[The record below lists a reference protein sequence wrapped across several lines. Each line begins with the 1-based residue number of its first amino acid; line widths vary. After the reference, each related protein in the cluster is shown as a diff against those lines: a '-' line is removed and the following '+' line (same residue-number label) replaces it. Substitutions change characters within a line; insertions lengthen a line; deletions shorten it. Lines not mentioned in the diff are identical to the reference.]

1 MDRTRQHK
9 LSQLSKAMRA
19 SDTASCREGTLPFDF
34 MAVSRPPT
42 SPEERARLR
51 DELDHYILQSVSAEL
66 SQGDR
71 KLLGP
76 PIGTDTDDAAD
87 ARIEHALDE
96 VIIRL
101 AATFGWRLY
110 DSDRVRDRMFAWQEC
125 DPDGPALL
133 TRFHRQQELHAR
145 ANQEGVRVT
154 LEPRYQ
160 QVKLDAQTDFK
171 LLRERLR
178 AEQAKQRRALNKE
191 TVLTLVNAELD
202 HHDCPYPFLQNNRTL
217 FRKFVASKP
226 DMLTE
231 LLTGG
236 ITPAILANTLIGAV
250 TNYTPESVRQAL
262 STLRTRSLR

>member
-1 MDRTRQHK
+1 LNRARQDK
-9 LSQLSKAMRA
+9 LPQVSKTMPA
-19 SDTASCREGTLPFDF
+19 SDTASCQDGALPFDF

-42 SPEERARLR
+42 SPEGHARLR
-51 DELDHYILQSVSAEL
+51 EEMDHYILQSVSAEL
-66 SQGDR
+66 SQADR
-71 KLLGP
+71 RLLGP
-76 PIGTDTDDAAD
+76 PTGTEKDEGAD

-96 VIIRL
+96 VIIGL

-110 DSDRVRDRMFAWQEC
+110 FSDRVRDRMFAWQEC
-125 DPDGPALL
+125 DPDGTALL
-133 TRFHRQQELHAR
+133 NRFHRQQELHAR
-145 ANQEGVRVT
+145 ANQEGVRVP

-191 TVLTLVNAELD
+191 TVLTLVNADLD
-202 HHDCPYPFLQNNRTL
+202 RHECPYPFLQNNRAV
-217 FRKFVASKP
+217 FKKFIASKP
-226 DMLTE
+226 DVLTE

-262 STLRTRSLR
+262 STLRTRRLR